1 MAAWK
6 TRVAAGDDALV
17 MRLLGLF
24 EWASLSATDNDQLE
38 PYIHALWPAGGRPD
52 VFSHVE
58 HAMASPNATVRAVV
72 CEEWLR
78 EDEGRRAF
86 GDAQIDKL
94 VRSAVALAEGGGHDD
109 DVRAAN
115 DALFNVS
122 HPGARHALIHAIRHA
137 STKRNDEL
145 RGSLYRGLSQIDHAD
160 VMPFFIE
167 RMFVERE
174 EYVALMESIASRLDA
189 ASHRAILAEL
199 ARRAGDPDAIRAA
212 TMYADIFVDKKHSPR
227 LLVELARA
235 ILAWTHTTNDDARR
249 LRYIFEQ
256 ATVAALAIHA
266 PDDARAFVTRAKALP
281 ASPLSDYRVVD
292 RNTKTPSPFADAAVK
307 KQLAALDAGKLDR
320 EIADARATA
329 AAARAAGKPIAID
342 DARLGVLAGCSVASR
357 LLDDRE
363 RKIVWFFDEVGELHV
378 YDGYAVV
385 PMVLDVAGVEGRTY
399 GWNDRVAELVDGHTL
414 LDERVTFLDAKATQ
428 AREVIRIGS
437 RVLVFDGRD
446 RDMWEHITMSLVGLR
461 FASYTAAREAVARFT
476 ANPPKNMAR
485 VDSWYRD
492 GAGAIRREYHAPPT
506 GDSEIEARLAIA
518 GATIDGGV
526 DDQLPPIE
534 RTHAD
539 SEAASKALQAWEGKL
554 FAANGRITRIW
565 LDTSITRREDTL
577 LATYIDDRYETD
589 GETAAWQLRG
599 LADIM
604 AVIDESG
611 LRALVPEIVVTL
623 GPPATAADIAAYQ
636 ALVAEPLPEEL
647 VELWREV
654 GGGGFTSASTTVRLL
669 SPSELVAKRREL
681 QDQLRAWAPTR
692 LKGKTLKALLASIDR
707 LDVIATRDGAP
718 LLVFDTH
725 QLRADH
731 GSFAPAD
738 RCVLGE
744 LARLGDLHPRQHPA
758 GRGAPATGRR
768 HLPPPAREARRCGH
782 AARTSDER

>member
-1 MAAWK
+1 
-6 TRVAAGDDALV
+6 
-17 MRLLGLF
+17 MR
-24 EWASLSATDNDQLE
+24 
-38 PYIHALWPAGGRPD
+38 PP
-52 VFSHVE
+52 
-58 HAMASPNATVRAVV
+58 
-72 CEEWLR
+72 
-78 EDEGRRAF
+78 
-86 GDAQIDKL
+86 
-94 VRSAVALAEGGGHDD
+94 
-109 DVRAAN
+109 
-115 DALFNVS
+115 
-122 HPGARHALIHAIRHA
+122 
-137 STKRNDEL
+137 
-145 RGSLYRGLSQIDHAD
+145 
-160 VMPFFIE
+160 
-167 RMFVERE
+167 
-174 EYVALMESIASRLDA
+174 
-189 ASHRAILAEL
+189 
-199 ARRAGDPDAIRAA
+199 
-212 TMYADIFVDKKHSPR
+212 
-227 LLVELARA
+227 
-235 ILAWTHTTNDDARR
+235 
-249 LRYIFEQ
+249 
-256 ATVAALAIHA
+256 
-266 PDDARAFVTRAKALP
+266 
-281 ASPLSDYRVVD
+281 PL
-292 RNTKTPSPFADAAVK
+292 
-307 KQLAALDAGKLDR
+307 
-320 EIADARATA
+320 
-329 AAARAAGKPIAID
+329 RAAGKPIAID
-342 DARLGVLAGCSVASR
+342 DARLGVLAGCTVASR

-385 PMVLDVAGVEGRTY
+385 PMVLDVAGVEGRAY

-446 RDMWEHITMSLVGLR
+446 LDMWKHINMSLVGLR

-476 ANPPKNMAR
+476 ANPPKNMTR

-506 GDSEIEARLAIA
+506 GDSEIEAQLAIA

-526 DDQLPPIE
+526 DDQMPPIE
-534 RTHAD
+534 RTHAN

-565 LDTSITRREDTL
+565 LDTSITRRGDTL

-669 SPSELVAKRREL
+669 SPSELVARRREL
-681 QDQLRAWAPTR
+681 QDQLRVWAPTR

-738 RCVLGE
+738 NASSVSSLAWGISTRVNTLLVEELQRRVGDIYRLQLGKRAGAATRRIRLMKGE
-744 LARLGDLHPRQHPA
+744 KEYEAIVDGAQLMTRTLTAKRSGKASVKQLATAEAAAQAFDDAVA
-758 GRGAPATGRR
+758 GAKKKGFG
-768 HLPPPAREARRCGH
+768 
-782 AARTSDER
+782 